1 MSPWTRFG
9 VVNQE
14 IIVEW
19 LCRTAPA
26 SQGHAFPANTF
37 RVEQCGTRY
46 ARHNFRREPY
56 VLFGAC
62 VGMRFPHAARLRQ
75 LVHGDSR
82 ILLPGSG
89 LETLG

>member
-1 MSPWTRFG
+1 MQNRPGRS
-9 VVNQE
+9 
-14 IIVEW
+14 
-19 LCRTAPA
+19 
-26 SQGHAFPANTF
+26 GHALPPKTL

-75 LVHGDSR
+75 LVHGDGG
-82 ILLPGSG
+82 ILLPGLG
-89 LETLG
+89 LETLGQ